1 VWVGPAFRL
10 AACAIP
16 VQIAM
21 ELSLHRVELM
31 QGQAMAKG
39 TLRVLPVGKKKGQ
52 KVAVGDDSGVLTVF
66 YMKKGEVHV
75 EWKSQPLGREITTV
89 VMQAGKDKLFAG
101 CGQSIHGYSR
111 KGKEFVKIKT
121 NLTETINHLFVDE
134 NMIWT
139 GCEYIMNIYDQ
150 CKDFGFVMV
159 KDKINDLTCAPIASG
174 DMLSAVVACQDK
186 FVRVYEVEKC
196 FHEFSVEGPAT
207 SLGFYGENPAE
218 RELRKQAESNVNMLY
233 GTETG
238 VVGLCKV
245 NASAIHRIVNIADRQ
260 QRPGMSG
267 PGAGTRRARVSAL
280 HTADIVKSGALD
292 ILVGREDGNLEVWSL
307 GASGG
312 VSPSSARLEQ
322 VPPTLTYE
330 MCLQESIQALGSGNI
345 TAGEHNEIVLTTYGG
360 KVLGFTPSHAARDP
374 TGSEMAHLEDA
385 AASSGATSML
395 SSIVSSKKKFMSQ
408 AEENTVKLER
418 DRRHKALEAEVEKLK
433 RDLEK
438 EKVQYQKLSGEQIAM
453 QTTTKVTH
461 RFNLNSEEACYVLT
475 VDSQAPLEL
484 ISLRADVEVDLLDHE
499 GTGAI
504 LSRSKGDPVNPL
516 LATYRMQEP
525 GSRFQIRLRTVE
537 GLHGTISCFALPQTS
552 PKTAHLINLAVKPL
566 SLHEKISDTPQEVPM
581 SELKLSGP
589 FTVSDMHQWLAL
601 CVNELPSRPTH
612 DEMSIAYRSTF
623 VGTLLLG
630 RYQKGFASFKSDS
643 ITTISVLKDLITKEA
658 TARKIQVAINVDVKD
673 ETFPRFLELV
683 HPKLAFQHALTQQ
696 VRMVEPLR
704 EVQLQEGETRFLA
717 PELQMVLQRST
728 EIQQQF
734 ELQPQ
739 RLAFLHNI
747 VIAAYRHKW
756 RLRGYQSVEH
766 RVKDL
771 TKLLEAYN
779 MEQIVAFF
787 DEPID

>member
-1 VWVGPAFRL
+1 MGGWFR
-10 AACAIP
+10 P
-16 VQIAM
+16 DTM
-21 ELSLHRVELM
+21 DLSLHRVELM
-31 QGQAMAKG
+31 HGQAMAKG
-39 TLRVLPVGKKKGQ
+39 TLKVLPVGKKKGQ
-52 KVAVGDDSGVLTVF
+52 KVAVGDDSGVLTVL

-101 CGQSIHGYSR
+101 CGQSIHGYNR

-121 NLTETINHLFVDE
+121 NLTETIHHLFVDE

-159 KDKINDLTCAPIASG
+159 DDRINDLTCTPVAPG

-186 FVRVYEVEKC
+186 FLRIYHGEKL
-196 FHEFSVEGPAT
+196 FHEFPVEGPAT
-207 SLGFYGENPAE
+207 SLGFFGDNPADK
-218 RELRKQAESNVNMLY
+218 ELKKQSAADVSMLY

-245 NASAIHRIVNIADRQ
+245 DAKVVRRIVNIADRQ

-267 PGAGTRRARVSAL
+267 PAAGTRRGRVSAL
-280 HTADIVKSGALD
+280 HTADIVKSGVLD
-292 ILVGREDGNLEVWSL
+292 IIVGREDGNLEVWSL
-307 GASGG
+307 GEGG
-312 VSPSSARLEQ
+312 ASPSSTRLEQ
-322 VPPTLTYE
+322 VPPSLTYE
-330 MCLQESIQALGSGNI
+330 LCLQESIQALGSGNI

-360 KVLGFTPSHAARDP
+360 RVLGFTPSQAARDP

-385 AASSGATSML
+385 TASSGASSML
-395 SSIVSSKKKFMSQ
+395 SSIVSSKKKLMSQ
-408 AEENTVKLER
+408 AEESTVKQER
-418 DRRHKALEAEVEKLK
+418 ERRHKALEVEVEKLRK
-433 RDLEK
+433 DLDK
-438 EKVQYQKLSGEQIAM
+438 ERLQYQRLSGEQIAM

-484 ISLRADVEVDLLDHE
+484 VSLRADVEVDLLDHE

-504 LSRSKGDPVNPL
+504 LSRSRGDPVNPL
-516 LATYRMQEP
+516 LATYRIQEP

-537 GLHGTISCFALPQTS
+537 GLHGTVSCFVLPQTS

-566 SLHEKISDTPQEVPM
+566 SLHEKIGEVPQEVPM
-581 SELKLSGP
+581 SELKLTGP
-589 FTVSDMHQWLAL
+589 FTVTDMHQWLSL

-612 DEMSIAYRSTF
+612 DEMAIAYKSTF

-630 RYQKGFASFKSDS
+630 KYQKGFASFKSDS

-658 TARKIQVAINVDVKD
+658 TARKISLKPQVDVKP
-673 ETFPRFLELV
+673 ETFPRFLELI

-704 EVQLQEGETRFLA
+704 EVQLQEGETKFLA
-717 PELQMVLQRST
+717 PELQIVLQHAT

-756 RLRGYQSVEH
+756 RLRGYQSVDH

-771 TKLLEAYN
+771 SRLLDAYN
-779 MEQIVAFF
+779 MDQIAAFF